1 MDDEE
6 ELQEVE
12 IIIDPRVDRLV
23 ELGISLEEFE
33 EAVSRTLDAFHDLVE
48 SQGDPDDTPD
58 IDQLKVMINGT
69 IHLLGD
75 IAEIT
80 ISGHMD

>member
-1 MDDEE
+1 MNDEE

-12 IIIDPRVDRLV
+12 IIIDPRIDRLE

-48 SQGDPDDTPD
+48 SQGDPDAVPD
-58 IDQLKVMINGT
+58 IDQLKVMIKGT
-69 IHLLGD
+69 LHLLGD

-80 ISGHMD
+80 ISGHLD